1 MSGNVI
7 KNLKMHIQI
16 EIKYIKIMST
26 VLQVKN
32 IFNSVYKVIL
42 YQSLHSRLY
51 ICSLYLIFKEGF

>member
-42 YQSLHSRLY
+42 YQSLHSRLIY
-51 ICSLYLIFKEGF
+51 AVFI